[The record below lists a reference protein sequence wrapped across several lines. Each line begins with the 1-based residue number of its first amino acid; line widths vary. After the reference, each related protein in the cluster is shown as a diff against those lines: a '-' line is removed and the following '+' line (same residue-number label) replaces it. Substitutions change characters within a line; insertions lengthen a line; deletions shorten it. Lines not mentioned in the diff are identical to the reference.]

1 MARGI
6 HNIDLHIAIL
16 YGGVLGQNGDA
27 ALPLQ
32 VVGVHHALGYGLIL
46 PECAALLEHLVHQ
59 RGLSVVDV
67 GDNCNVTNIF
77 SFHFHTYSR
86 NYISF
91 LDFITQI
98 RQNKIILFYKVIN
111 LHYTDHSLNS
121 SLSSFRYKN
130 IVKAPESQNSGA
142 FTIF

>member
-67 GDNCNVTNIF
+67 GDNGYVSQMIVLQGGCTSNLSFYRYGENSTTYYNLPVLKKQPF
-77 SFHFHTYSR
+77 SGIPPPFPTKFAAWAR
-86 NYISF
+86 F
-91 LDFITQI
+91 G
-98 RQNKIILFYKVIN
+98 
-111 LHYTDHSLNS
+111 
-121 SLSSFRYKN
+121 
-130 IVKAPESQNSGA
+130 APSA
-142 FTIF
+142 PR